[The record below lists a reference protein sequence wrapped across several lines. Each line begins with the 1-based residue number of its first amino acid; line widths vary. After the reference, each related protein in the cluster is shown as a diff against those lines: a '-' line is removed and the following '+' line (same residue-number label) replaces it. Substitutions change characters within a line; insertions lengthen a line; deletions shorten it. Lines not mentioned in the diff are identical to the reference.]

1 MKIIRATT
9 HQQVLKRLL
18 RDKRFRKGYEEEL
31 EKLRVVDALIRL
43 RERRGLTQTELAH
56 RIGVSQPFIAKLES
70 GETHNFSLETLVKL
84 AVALDSELEV
94 RFHPHSVR
102 KAA

>member
-1 MKIIRATT
+1 MRTVRAKT
-9 HQQVLKRLL
+9 HEEVLKPYL
-18 RDKRFRKGYEEEL
+18 RDPKFRKGYEEEL
-31 EKLRVVDALIRL
+31 EKLRIVDTLIRL
-43 RERRGLTQTELAH
+43 RERRSLTQAQLAR

-94 RFHPHSVR
+94 RFHPHR
-102 KAA
+102 AKAA

>member
-1 MKIIRATT
+1 MKPIRAKT
-9 HQQVLKRLL
+9 HEEVLKPYL
-18 RDKRFRKGYEEEL
+18 RDAKFRKGYEEEL
-31 EKLRVVDALIRL
+31 EKLRIVDALIRL
-43 RERRGLTQTELAH
+43 RERHDLTQAQLAH

-94 RFHPHSVR
+94 RFHPHR
-102 KAA
+102 AKAA

>member
-1 MKIIRATT
+1 MREIRVKT
-9 HQQVLKRLL
+9 HQEVLKPLL
-18 RDKRFRKGYEEEL
+18 KDARFRRGYEEEL

-43 RERRGLTQTELAH
+43 RERQGLTQAELGR
-56 RIGVSQPFIAKLES
+56 RIRVTQPFIAKLES

-84 AVALDSELEV
+84 AVALNSELEV
-94 RFHPHSVR
+94 QFHPHAA

>member
-1 MKIIRATT
+1 MGTVRAKT
-9 HQQVLKRLL
+9 HQEVLSPYLK
-18 RDKRFRKGYEEEL
+18 DAKFRKGYEEEL

-43 RERRGLTQTELAH
+43 REQRGLTQAQLAS

-70 GETHNFSLETLVKL
+70 GETHNFSLGTLVKL

-94 RFHPHSVR
+94 RFHPHR
-102 KAA
+102 AKAA

>member
-1 MKIIRATT
+1 MKAIRAKT
-9 HQQVLKRLL
+9 HQEILKPLL
-18 RDKRFRKGYEEEL
+18 KDAKFRKGYGEEL
-31 EKLRVVDALIRL
+31 EKLRIVDELIRL
-43 RERRGLTQTELAH
+43 RERRGLTQAELAH
-56 RIGVSQPFIAKLES
+56 RMRVSQPFIAKLEA

-94 RFHPHSVR
+94 RFHPHHA

>member
-1 MKIIRATT
+1 MKPVRVET
-9 HQQVLKRLL
+9 HEEVLKPYLK
-18 RDKRFRKGYEEEL
+18 DAKFRKGYEEEL
-31 EKLRVVDALIRL
+31 EKLRIVDALIRL
-43 RERRGLTQTELAH
+43 RERRGLTQTQLAR

-94 RFHPHSVR
+94 RFHPHR
-102 KAA
+102 AKAA

>member
-1 MKIIRATT
+1 MKPIRART
-9 HQQVLKRLL
+9 HEEVLKPYL
-18 RDKRFRKGYEEEL
+18 RDAKFRKGYEEEL
-31 EKLRVVDALIRL
+31 EKLRIVDALIRL
-43 RERRGLTQTELAH
+43 RERRDLTQAQLAR

-94 RFHPHSVR
+94 RFHPHR
-102 KAA
+102 AKAA

>member
-1 MKIIRATT
+1 MKTVRATT
-9 HQQVLKRLL
+9 HQEVLKPLL
-18 RDKRFRKGYEEEL
+18 KDRRFQKGYEEEL
-31 EKLRVVDALIRL
+31 EKLRIVDALIRL
-43 RERRGLTQTELAH
+43 RERRGLTQAELAH

-94 RFHPHSVR
+94 RFHPYSA

>member
-1 MKIIRATT
+1 MKPIRAKT
-9 HQQVLKRLL
+9 HEEVLKPYL
-18 RDKRFRKGYEEEL
+18 RDVKFRKGYEEEL
-31 EKLRVVDALIRL
+31 EKLRIVDALIRL
-43 RERRGLTQTELAH
+43 RERRGLTQTQLAH

-94 RFHPHSVR
+94 RFHPHR
-102 KAA
+102 AKAA